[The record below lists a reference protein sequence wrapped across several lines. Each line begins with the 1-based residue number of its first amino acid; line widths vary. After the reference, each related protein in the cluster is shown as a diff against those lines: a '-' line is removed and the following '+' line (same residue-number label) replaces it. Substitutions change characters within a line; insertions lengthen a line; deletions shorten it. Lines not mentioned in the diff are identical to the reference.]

1 MASAEPVLSQCVVTQ
16 CACVHCW
23 EADAL
28 GFCSAGLL
36 LLGFYAALV
45 GPALA
50 SLAGRRALSKHSM
63 AGSGT
68 PAARWRKASILA
80 CAVYTLL

>member
-1 MASAEPVLSQCVVTQ
+1 MH
-16 CACVHCW
+16 CACLHCR
-23 EADAL
+23 EADAVGL
-28 GFCSAGLL
+28 CSAGLL

-50 SLAGRRALSKHSM
+50 SLAGRRTLSEHSK

-68 PAARWRKASILA
+68 PAARWRKASVLA